1 MGLWSAGIALLV
13 VASLAGPPSEQDM
26 DEQRERMVDRQIERR
41 GIENPRVLD
50 ALRSVKRHLF
60 VPPGEVTSA
69 YEDHPLP
76 IGHGQTI
83 SQPYIVALMTE
94 VIEPQPDDRVLE
106 VGTGSGYQA
115 AVLSKLVKEVYSI
128 EIVEELGKAAAQ
140 RLDLLGYDN
149 VTVRVGDGYK
159 GWPEKAPFD
168 AIIVT
173 AAPPEIPQALVDQLA
188 DGGRMVVPV
197 GTAFQELML
206 IEKKK
211 GEIKK
216 RVITAV
222 RFVPMVKGKEEK
234 KQ

>member
-1 MGLWSAGIALLV
+1 VGIATLALALL
-13 VASLAGPPSEQDM
+13 SGPPSEQEM

-41 GIENPRVLD
+41 GIENPRVLE

-60 VPPGEVTSA
+60 VPPDEVTSA

-94 VIEPQPDDRVLE
+94 TIDPRPDDRVLE
-106 VGTGSGYQA
+106 IGTGSGYQA
-115 AVLSKLVKEVYSI
+115 AVLSELVKEVYSI
-128 EIVEELGKAAAQ
+128 EIVEPLGREAEK
-140 RLDLLGYDN
+140 RLKNLGYDN
-149 VTVRVGDGYK
+149 VTVRIGDGYK

-168 AIIVT
+168 AIVVT
-173 AAPPEIPQALVDQLA
+173 AAPPEIPQALIDQLA
-188 DGGRMVVPV
+188 EGGRMVVPV
-197 GTAFQELML
+197 GTGYQELIL
-206 IEKKK
+206 VEKQE

-216 RVITAV
+216 RFITAV

-234 KQ
+234 KE